1 MGRLGISVYPEH
13 TTYEEDVRYI
23 KKAAECGFCRMFTCL
38 LSPEGDLAEISA
50 RYKKTNEFAQ
60 SVGMEVVLDI
70 APSVFEKFGI
80 EHTNLKPFFDM
91 GANGI
96 RLDEDLPAQEEAL
109 MTYNQYGLKVEL
121 NASQCTKHIDYILSY
136 SANKDKLVSCHNFYP
151 QKYTALSLSH
161 FHKCNDI
168 MNAYNI
174 PIAAFVTS
182 QNENTFGPWPVNEG
196 LCTLEMHRELP
207 IDVQARHLLA
217 MGEINDIIIGN
228 AFATD
233 EELEALS
240 LLMDGKLTFRL
251 EVEEKNSDVE
261 NKIIYEFEHNVRGD
275 MGDYMARST
284 FPRITY
290 AKEDIPPHNTR
301 DVKRGDVVVLNNE
314 YGRYKG
320 ELHIVLQDMKND
332 GNKNV
337 VGHIPQNEHMLLEY
351 LDPWRPFKLI

>member
-13 TTYEEDVRYI
+13 TTAEEDFRYI
-23 KKAAECGFCRMFTCL
+23 KKAAECGFLRVFTCL
-38 LSPEGDLAEISA
+38 ISAEGDLEEITT
-50 RYKKTNEFAQ
+50 RYKKTNEYAQ
-60 SVGMEVVLDI
+60 SLGMEVVLDI
-70 APSVFEKFGI
+70 APSVFQKFGI
-80 EHTNLKPFFDM
+80 DHNNLKPFYDM

-96 RLDEDLPAQEEAL
+96 RLDEDLPANEEAE
-109 MTYNQYGLKVEL
+109 MTYNPYGLKVEL
-121 NASQCTKHIDYILSY
+121 NASQGTKHIDYILSY
-136 SANKDKLVSCHNFYP
+136 AANKDRLISCHNFYP

-161 FHKCNDI
+161 FHLCNEI
-168 MNAYNI
+168 MKAQNI

-182 QNENTFGPWPVNEG
+182 QNTNTFGPWPVNEG
-196 LCTLEMHRELP
+196 LCTLEMHRDLP

-217 MGEINDIIIGN
+217 MGEVDDIIIGN

-233 EELEALS
+233 AELEALS
-240 LLMDGKLTFRL
+240 QLTDGKLTL
-251 EVEEKNSDVE
+251 KIVPEQENLPVEDE
-261 NKIIYEFEHNVRGD
+261 IIYKFSHHVRGD

-284 FPRITY
+284 FSRITY
-290 AKEDIPPHNTR
+290 ANADIPPKNTR

-337 VGHIPQNEHMLLEY
+337 VGKIPENEHMLLSY
-351 LDPWRPFKLI
+351 LAPWRPFKLI